1 MSKGKHYF
9 EQQIKHRDG
18 KIKVLQAQ
26 VKALK
31 STISVRDAEAHAL
44 NIEAQ
49 EWARK
54 YRAEIHKQKT
64 DKKAT
69 KA

>member
-1 MSKGKHYF
+1 MSKGKHYY

-18 KIKVLQAQ
+18 QISDLKKQVKDLKGAVHSANAQ
-26 VKALK
+26 V
-31 STISVRDAEAHAL
+31 RDSDM
-44 NIEAQ
+44 EAQ

-64 DKKAT
+64 DKKAA